1 MSDVLAESVAAIEVP
16 NGYLEDKKPKAC
28 VVALEMLA
36 DGKGFR
42 AIREET
48 GLSFAGIAALK
59 ARHSRALEIRRGEM
73 AHDGFELVEKHRL
86 LINKKLDELAEDEDA
101 LRKVRLNDLNLGYA
115 MMQDKAFAALEG
127 NKVTVEHVK
136 KGPTLEDALRAIQE
150 AQRRV
155 REESI
160 DV

>member
-1 MSDVLAESVAAIEVP
+1 
-16 NGYLEDKKPKAC
+16 
-28 VVALEMLA
+28 
-36 DGKGFR
+36 
-42 AIREET
+42 
-48 GLSFAGIAALK
+48 
-59 ARHSRALEIRRGEM
+59 M